1 MTRDYE
7 EYLKD
12 DNLHIN
18 WYPGHMKKTK
28 EMVQNNLKLVDV
40 VIELL
45 DARIPLSSK
54 NPEIDK
60 LAHNKPRVVVLNK
73 SDLSDR
79 AKLNKWISYYQSKG
93 IKAIPVDTLKGSGVN
108 KIVEECKNVTKEKMD
123 ALKEKGRKERAIRVM
138 IVGVPNVG
146 KSSLIN
152 KLTGRKSTQTGDRP
166 GVTKG
171 KQWVRLIG
179 NLELLDTPGI
189 LWPKFEDQKIAL
201 NLAFTRAIKDEILDI
216 DTLGLKF
223 IEKMS
228 DIEPEK
234 LKARYKLDSLGE
246 EPLETMEM
254 IGRKR
259 GFILGRNEL
268 DYTRIAKTVLNEF
281 REGKLGQITLEVP
294 EDIEEA

>member
-93 IKAIPVDTLKGSGVN
+93 IKAIPVDTLKGNGVN
-108 KIVEECKNVTKEKMD
+108 KIVEECKNATKEKMD
-123 ALKEKGRKERAIRVM
+123 ALKEKGRKE
-138 IVGVPNVG
+138 IV
-146 KSSLIN
+146 
-152 KLTGRKSTQTGDRP
+152 LTC
-166 GVTKG
+166 
-171 KQWVRLIG
+171 
-179 NLELLDTPGI
+179 LDEKVEMYKRFG
-189 LWPKFEDQKIAL
+189 FVD
-201 NLAFTRAIKDEILDI
+201 
-216 DTLGLKF
+216 LG
-223 IEKMS
+223 MS
-228 DIEPEK
+228 D
-234 LKARYKLDSLGE
+234 SVWGGE
-246 EPLETMEM
+246 EWHEM
-254 IGRKR
+254 TYYLR
-259 GFILGRNEL
+259 
-268 DYTRIAKTVLNEF
+268 
-281 REGKLGQITLEVP
+281 
-294 EDIEEA
+294 

>member
-28 EMVQNNLKLVDV
+28 EMVQDNLKLVDV

-54 NPEIDK
+54 NPQIDQ
-60 LAHNKPRVVVLNK
+60 LAQNKPRVVVLNK
-73 SDLSDR
+73 SDLSDKT
-79 AKLNKWISYYQSKG
+79 KLNKWISYYQTKG

-171 KQWVRLIG
+171 KQWVRLKG

-189 LWPKFEDQKIAL
+189 LWPKFEDQNIAL

-228 DIEPEK
+228 EIEPEK

-259 GFILGRNEL
+259 GFILGKNEL

-281 REGKLGQITLEVP
+281 REGKLGQITLETP
-294 EDIEEA
+294 EDINE